1 MTDDSPSWAS
11 TSVAA
16 VLARRSHE
24 DLTTLLSDLATLLSG
39 IVPGAQVQRSLLR
52 RQITSVR
59 LPLGESAYVLR
70 RRSDGTFEPTRQ
82 HLVRGVVIRND
93 PMDID
98 AFLAE
103 LGTAIDDELRRSERG
118 RDALRAWLDSMNL

>member
-1 MTDDSPSWAS
+1 MTDASPSWAN

-24 DLTTLLSDLATLLSG
+24 DLATLVGDVANLLSSV
-39 IVPGAQVQRSLLR
+39 VPGAQVKRSLVR
-52 RQITSVR
+52 RQVMSVA
-59 LPLGESAYVLR
+59 LPLGDSVYVLQR
-70 RRSDGTFEPTRQ
+70 RGDGAFEASRQ
-82 HLVRGVVIRND
+82 HRVRGVVIRTD
-93 PMDID
+93 PIAID

-103 LGTAIDDELRRSERG
+103 LGAAVDAELQRSERG